1 MKQSENQLGIQ
12 GHSCN
17 FVPNKVRIFKHASC
31 EHENRISSE
40 VHAPILSDYNQGG
53 RGWGMPGSR

>member
-40 VHAPILSDYNQGG
+40 VHAPILSDYN
-53 RGWGMPGSR
+53 